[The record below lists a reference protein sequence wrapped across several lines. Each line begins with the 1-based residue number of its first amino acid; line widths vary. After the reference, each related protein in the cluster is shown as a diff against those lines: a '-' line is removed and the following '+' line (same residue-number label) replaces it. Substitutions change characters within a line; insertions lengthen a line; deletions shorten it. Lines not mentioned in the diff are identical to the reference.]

1 MSGNPEN
8 KMSKEHV
15 SFAVFCIEN
24 LADELKISGDKA
36 YKMLAE
42 DSDILDNY
50 IVKHHEPLHTQGRD
64 YIIRDLIECLQ
75 QRGLVK

>member
-1 MSGNPEN
+1 MSENPEN
-8 KMSKEHV
+8 KMSNEQM

-24 LADELKISGDKA
+24 LADELKISGDKV
-36 YKMLAE
+36 YKILTE

-50 IVKHHEPLHTQGRD
+50 IVKHYEPLHTQGRD

-75 QRGLVK
+75 QKGLVK

>member
-8 KMSKEHV
+8 KMSKEQV

-24 LADELKISGDKA
+24 LADELKTSGDKV
-36 YKMLAE
+36 YRMLAE

-64 YIIRDLIECLQ
+64 YIVRDLIECLRQ
-75 QRGLVK
+75 KGLVK